1 MRPTLLRAL
10 AALLVAGTAA
20 ASSATEAT
28 ARTQLYAHTFC
39 NASSSTCTAFARGG
53 TGQYV
58 SWDWYGAWEY
68 SGDGE
73 DTSSAY
79 LDCPPGYAWGVSA
92 IVTDSSG
99 ATASGDVLVFC
110 PY

>member
-1 MRPTLLRAL
+1 MKPSLLRAL
-10 AALLVAGTAA
+10 AALVVAGAAA
-20 ASSATEAT
+20 ASSATEAD
-28 ARTQLYAHTFC
+28 ARAQLRAHAFC
-39 NASSSTCTAFARGG
+39 SGNTCTASASGG

-73 DTSSAY
+73 STSFAY

-92 IVTDSSG
+92 VVTDSSG
-99 ATASGDVLVFC
+99 ATAAGDVLVFC
-110 PY
+110 PN